1 MSCTLDG
8 LFPASEAGVYLSL
21 GDQRLQPAVT
31 FDGDSL
37 VATAIATPSAE
48 QEGTRQLMCSVT
60 LGGESRETQ
69 ENLTVYSKGIEGGA
83 SVAGSGS

>member
-8 LFPASEAGVYLSL
+8 LFPAPEAGVYLSL